1 MTAALPKTATRLALA
16 TAAALLSACAAMAP
30 PPTDAAVAHLS
41 AEDSQ
46 VRIDE
51 LRVRGQ
57 TQRLV
62 VQPKAAAGGASAP
75 AYEVLPAPGGQ
86 DPSQVKDSTGRRVWP
101 VLSF

>member
-1 MTAALPKTATRLALA
+1 MNLSSLPRVL
-16 TAAALLSACAAMAP
+16 ALLSLPLALSGCAGWLP
-30 PPTDAAVAHLS
+30 PATDAAVQSHV
-41 AEDSQ
+41 AEDDH
-46 VRIDE
+46 VRIAE
-51 LRVRGQ
+51 QRVRGQ
-57 TQRLV
+57 TQRIA

>member
-1 MTAALPKTATRLALA
+1 MTAFLSKSASALLLAAT
-16 TAAALLSACAAMAP
+16 AALLSACAGLVP
-30 PPTDAAVAHLS
+30 PPTEAAVARLT

-57 TQRLV
+57 TQRV
-62 VQPKAAAGGASAP
+62 TVQPKAVAGAASAP

-86 DPSQVKDSTGRRVWP
+86 DPSQAKDSAGRRVWP